1 MVGAWEN
8 KSGIP
13 LLIATPNTDI
23 VTMDWAVKFAG
34 MWKPQGTFIQGWS
47 GMPIDVAR
55 NVFVKNARQ
64 LRAKYILY
72 LDSDVIP
79 EREDWI
85 KQLMDAQ
92 EPIISGLY
100 WSKKGHPGIWL
111 KNKEDPPDKQ
121 TYSPVT
127 SGFRGGSIIEVD
139 VLGAGALL
147 IDMRVFDVIDK
158 VLGPL
163 NDPQHPKLSK
173 YFSWRWPDP
182 EEVLPGEKSED
193 FYFCDLAQRAG
204 FSILCHTG
212 IEMLH
217 EQTVTWDNRGTPKAR
232 G

>member
-1 MVGAWEN
+1 MSGAWETGSN
-8 KSGIP
+8 PS

-23 VTMDWAVKFAG
+23 VTTQWALEYAA
-34 MWKPQGTFIQGWS
+34 MWKPQGVVLQGWS

-64 LRAKYILY
+64 LKAKYLLY
-72 LDSDVIP
+72 MDSDVLP
-79 EREDWI
+79 VRNDWI
-85 KQLMDAQ
+85 KLLMDAQ

-100 WSKKGHPGIWL
+100 YSKKGHPGIWL
-111 KNKEDPPDKQ
+111 KNHADPPDKQ

-127 SGFRGGSIIEVD
+127 AGYSHGSIIEVD
-139 VLGAGALL
+139 AVGAGALL

-158 VLGPL
+158 VLGPQ
-163 NDPQHPKLSK
+163 P
-173 YFSWRWPDP
+173 YFLWQWPDP
-182 EEVLPGEKSED
+182 ENVQPGQKSED

-212 IEMLH
+212 VELFH
-217 EQTVTWDNRGTPKAR
+217 EQTISWDNKGVSKAR